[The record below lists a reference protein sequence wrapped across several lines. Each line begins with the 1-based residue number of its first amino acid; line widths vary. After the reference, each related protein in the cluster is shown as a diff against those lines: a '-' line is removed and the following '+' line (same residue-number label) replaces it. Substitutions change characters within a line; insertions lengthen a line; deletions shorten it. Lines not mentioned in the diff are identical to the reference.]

1 MSVTDLTGGLGVE
14 AEYGLRDQPDIALMR
29 EGVSVWVYDDA
40 GRFGLPRIALEAIG
54 PDWDKR
60 KLQVNVAFADG
71 RVVIGSCDAEAGPRE
86 DADGALSIFTGGGL
100 EFRCLEPFRRW
111 SVRFDGPALDTT
123 EAQTAIRTTFEE
135 PQVRLQFELEVEMV
149 VPPWITGT
157 MLPDAGEALDGA
169 DAKFVGGRR
178 SAEGAMRYEQLFRS
192 KGRLAVGDEEW
203 TFDGS
208 GLRIHR
214 QGLRNLGEFTGH
226 VWQSAVFPSGK
237 AFGYMWLLPFD
248 YKEGFVYE
256 DGEMLPARII
266 QAPFM
271 TQMLPPGED
280 VSVVLETERG
290 RTEIRG
296 ETAYSVFIRHDEP
309 FWTERENRLEWQQ
322 GGVKFTWDGESAYG
336 MIERSTLPEAM
347 EA

>member
-1 MSVTDLTGGLGVE
+1 M
-14 AEYGLRDQPDIALMR
+14 
-29 EGVSVWVYDDA
+29 
-40 GRFGLPRIALEAIG
+40 AI
-54 PDWDKR
+54 
-60 KLQVNVAFADG
+60 
-71 RVVIGSCDAEAGPRE
+71 
-86 DADGALSIFTGGGL
+86 
-100 EFRCLEPFRRW
+100 
-111 SVRFDGPALDTT
+111 
-123 EAQTAIRTTFEE
+123 
-135 PQVRLQFELEVEMV
+135 
-149 VPPWITGT
+149 
-157 MLPDAGEALDGA
+157 
-169 DAKFVGGRR
+169 
-178 SAEGAMRYEQLFRS
+178 
-192 KGRLAVGDEEW
+192 GDEEW

-256 DGEMLPARII
+256 DGEMLPARVV

-271 TQMLPPGED
+271 SQMLPPGED

-322 GGVKFTWDGESAYG
+322 GGVKFTWGGESTYG
-336 MIERSTLPEAM
+336 MMERSTLPEAM